1 MNAITDQSII
11 DYRPEDPAILANPFA
26 LFDRMR
32 REDPVHWSPRLKSW
46 VLTRYDDIKRVCLE
60 PARMSSDR
68 LRPFFASIPSEE
80 AKKIGDIMRYLS
92 LWMVFKDAPEHT
104 RLRRLTGKVFHN
116 KSMQA
121 MRPQVEDIA
130 HWLIGNIGDKTEF
143 DFISEF
149 AGPLPCLVIMAMLG
163 VPREDLAQ
171 VKRMSDEIA
180 LFIGSSRTSAE
191 KYDTAEAA
199 THEMAEYFRRHITLR
214 RSDPR
219 DDLMTEL
226 VHIDDNGDT
235 LSEDELIATCILL
248 LFAGHETTT
257 NHIANGMLSL
267 ARFPGEQQKLRERTG
282 GLNQSGQQPATRSA
296 HQAAKQTANST
307 TAQAKF
313 AAAAVEE
320 LLRYDGPSGA
330 QVRIVAQ
337 THELRGKHLKEGE
350 RVFMMLNAANRD
362 PEAYAQPNVLDL
374 ERDGVPHLTFGFGLH
389 ICLGFPLARLEG
401 QVAFPALLK
410 AYTSIETTGPEPA
423 WINSLVFRGMKALP
437 VRVRR
442 C

>member
-1 MNAITDQSII
+1 MSEF
-11 DYRPEDPAILANPFA
+11 DYRPEDPAILANPYA

-32 REDPVHWSPRLKSW
+32 AEDPVHWSPRLKSW
-46 VLTRYDDIKRVCLE
+46 VLTRYDDVKRVCLE
-60 PARMSSDR
+60 PVRMSSDR
-68 LRPFFASIPSEE
+68 LRPFFASIPGED

-104 RLRRLTGKVFHN
+104 RLRRLASKVFHN

-121 MRPQVEDIA
+121 MRPQVADIVR
-130 HWLIGNIGDKTEF
+130 WLLENMGDKSEF
-143 DFISEF
+143 DFIGEF

-163 VPREDLAQ
+163 VPRRDLAQ

-180 LFIGSSRTSAE
+180 LFIGSSRTSSE

-199 THEMAEYFRRHITLR
+199 THEMAEFFRHHIAQR
-214 RSDPR
+214 RAQPQA
-219 DDLMTEL
+219 DLISEL
-226 VHIDDNGDT
+226 VHLEDNGDK
-235 LSEDELIATCILL
+235 LSDDELIATCILL

-267 ARFPGEQQKLRERTG
+267 SRFPGEQQKLRANP
-282 GLNQSGQQPATRSA
+282 GLAV
-296 HQAAKQTANST
+296 
-307 TAQAKF
+307 
-313 AAAAVEE
+313 AAVEE

-337 THELRGKHLKEGE
+337 AHELRGKSLNEGD

-362 PEAYAQPNVLDL
+362 PEAYPGPNQLDL

-410 AYTSIETTGPEPA
+410 QYASIEAVGPEPE

-442 C
+442 A

>member
-1 MNAITDQSII
+1 MSRF
-11 DYRPEDPAILANPFA
+11 DYRPEDPAILANPYA
-26 LFDRMR
+26 LFDQMR
-32 REDPVHWSPRLKSW
+32 AEDPVHWSPRLKSW
-46 VLTRYDDIKRVCLE
+46 VLTRYDDVRRVCLE

-104 RLRRLTGKVFHN
+104 RLRRLTSKVFNN

-121 MRPQVEDIA
+121 MRPQVENIA
-130 HWLIGNIGDKTEF
+130 RWLLEDIGDKTEF
-143 DFISEF
+143 DFIGEF

-163 VPREDLAQ
+163 VPRDDLAQ
-171 VKRMSDEIA
+171 IKRMSDEIA
-180 LFIGSSRTSAE
+180 LFIGSSRTSSE

-199 THEMAEYFRRHITLR
+199 THEMAGYFRRHIALR
-214 RSDPR
+214 RAQAQA
-219 DDLMTEL
+219 DLMSEL
-226 VHIDDNGDT
+226 VHLNDNGDT
-235 LSEDELIATCILL
+235 LSDDELIATCILL

-267 ARFPGEQQKLRERTG
+267 SRFPGEQQKLRANP
-282 GLNQSGQQPATRSA
+282 GL
-296 HQAAKQTANST
+296 
-307 TAQAKF
+307 

-330 QVRIVAQ
+330 QVRIVAR
-337 THELRGKHLKEGE
+337 THELRGKSLNEGE
-350 RVFMMLNAANRD
+350 RVFVMLNAANRD
-362 PEAYAQPNVLDL
+362 PEAYPSPDRLDL

-410 AYTSIETTGPEPA
+410 QYASIEAVGPEPE

-442 C
+442 A